1 MSVLTRMFPRPGNRP
16 YSRGMQLFNQM
27 EYAQAALEF
36 DRLLAREKRPGSLD
50 AKLARFYSAE
60 AHAKIG
66 ISCYQ
71 GGDLPR
77 ARGEFDRALQV
88 QGHYPDLYAYLG
100 TLDARD
106 GRWTQAKENLDE
118 SLLLCPTQREALAG
132 RIVVHERLGQTEAAD
147 RDWERFRALGPARPP
162 LLPHQPRLQVTP
174 HRLEALQ
181 IGGAHA
187 AVSAFLDEYDAGD
200 WDRALLI
207 LERAILDF
215 PTYADLQ
222 YRRGLLLTELNRLPE
237 AILAFE
243 VALAIN
249 PRFVS
254 ALLAE
259 GLTYL
264 ALSRWSDAAEVLA
277 RAQKEEPQYADIAYA
292 HAVAAFAMHELE
304 EASTSL
310 TAALAVNPRFWRARV
325 AIALVDF
332 DSGRRAQA
340 VNGLES
346 ALSSHMPQGP
356 LLWAPEHP
364 LERREAG
371 AIAFWSAAVLTHPEY
386 PDLQLQLGLAHLQR
400 GGLEGAEAAFLK
412 ATVLH
417 PGYAGA
423 HAGLG
428 KVAIQAGSPDRAVPH
443 LTRALDVC
451 PRWADL
457 WCLLAEARVEM
468 GELSSAAADFEQSLA
483 QNPGYVNALLGLATV
498 RSRQRRAEEA
508 RGLVE
513 RVLRQYPGH
522 PIAAALMDQGD

>member
-1 MSVLTRMFPRPGNRP
+1 MSVLTRMFPRPGRRP
-16 YSRGMQLFNQM
+16 YSRGMQLFNRM
-27 EYAQAALEF
+27 EYSEAALEF
-36 DRLLAREKRPGSLD
+36 DRLLAGEKRPGSLD

-71 GGDLPR
+71 GGDLSR
-77 ARGEFDRALQV
+77 ARGEFDRALRV

-106 GRWTQAKENLDE
+106 GRWAEAKENLDE
-118 SLLLCPTQREALAG
+118 SLLLCPTQREALAA
-132 RIVVHERLGQTEAAD
+132 RIVVDERLGLTEHAA
-147 RDWERFRALGPARPP
+147 RDWERFRAMGPARPP
-162 LLPHQPRLQVTP
+162 LLPHQPGLQATP
-174 HRLEALQ
+174 HRLGGLQ
-181 IGGAHA
+181 EGEEHA
-187 AVSAFLDEYDAGD
+187 AVSAFLDAYDAGD
-200 WDRALLI
+200 WDRALII

-215 PTYADLQ
+215 PAYADLQ
-222 YRRGLLLTELNRLPE
+222 YRRGLLLTELNRLPD
-237 AILAFE
+237 AILAFD

-254 ALLAE
+254 ALLAQ
-259 GLTYL
+259 GLSYL
-264 ALSRWSDAAEVLA
+264 ALSRWSDAADVLG
-277 RAQKEEPQYADIAYA
+277 RALKEEPQYADIAYA

-304 EASTSL
+304 EANTSL
-310 TAALAVNPRFWRARV
+310 LAALAVNPRFWRARV
-325 AIALVDF
+325 AMALVDF
-332 DSGRRAQA
+332 DSGRRSDA
-340 VNGLES
+340 VHGLET

-371 AIAFWSAAVLTHPEY
+371 AIQFWSAAVLSHPEY
-386 PDLQLQLGLAHLQR
+386 PDLQLQLGLIHLQR
-400 GGLEGAEAAFLK
+400 GALEEAEAAFLR
-412 ATVLH
+412 ATLLH
-417 PGYAGA
+417 PGYTEA

-428 KVAIQAGSPDRAVPH
+428 KVAVLAGSPDRAVLH
-443 LTRALDVC
+443 LTRALDVS

-483 QNPGYVNALLGLATV
+483 QNPGYVNALLGLAIV
-498 RSRQRRAEEA
+498 RSRQRRADEA

-513 RVLRQYPGH
+513 RVLQQYPGH
-522 PIAAALMDQGD
+522 PIAAALMAEGD

>member
-1 MSVLTRMFPRPGNRP
+1 VSVLTRMFPRPGNRP
-16 YSRGMQLFNQM
+16 YSRGIQLFNRM

-71 GGDLPR
+71 GGELSR

-88 QGHYPDLYAYLG
+88 QGHFPDLYAYLG

-106 GRWTQAKENLDE
+106 GRWNEAKENLDE
-118 SLLLCPTQREALAG
+118 SLLLCPTQREALAA
-132 RIVVHERLGQTEAAD
+132 RIVVHERLGNVEAAE

-181 IGGAHA
+181 SGGAYG

-200 WDRALLI
+200 WDRALMI
-207 LERAILDF
+207 LERAVLDF
-215 PTYADLQ
+215 PAYADLQ
-222 YRRGLLLTELNRLPE
+222 YRRGLLLGELNRLPE
-237 AILAFE
+237 AILAFD

-249 PRFVS
+249 PRFVN
-254 ALLAE
+254 ALLAQ
-259 GLTYL
+259 GLSYL
-264 ALSRWSDAAEVLA
+264 ALSRWNDAALVLA
-277 RAQKEEPQYADIAYA
+277 QALREEPQYADLAYA
-292 HAVAAFAMHELE
+292 HAVAVFGMGELD

-310 TAALAVNPRFWRARV
+310 AAALAVNPRFWRARV
-325 AIALVDF
+325 AMALCDF
-332 DSGRRAQA
+332 ETGRRGAA
-340 VNGLES
+340 LAGLER
-346 ALSSHMPQGP
+346 ALSYHMPQGP
-356 LLWAPEHP
+356 QLWTPQHP

-371 AIAFWSAAVLTHPEY
+371 AIAFWSAAVLCHPDY
-386 PDLQLQLGLAHLQR
+386 PDLHLQLGLAQIER
-400 GGLEGAEAAFLK
+400 GALEGAQASFAQAAS
-412 ATVLH
+412 LH
-417 PGYAGA
+417 PAYAEA

-428 KVAIQAGSPDRAVPH
+428 KVAMRAGAPDRAVPH
-443 LTRALDVC
+443 LTRALDVN

-468 GELSSAAADFEQSLA
+468 GELASAAADFEQSLA
-483 QNPGYVNALLGLATV
+483 QNPGYVNALLGLAIV
-498 RSRQRRAEEA
+498 RSRQRRADEA

-522 PIAAALMDQGD
+522 PAAVALMAESD